1 MRFVCGERICLE
13 RVRDTERWEWKRNEE
28 IVINLSPLSLTYVSN
43 NSYNNDLV
51 VIIIIIIFFLI
62 KFNQYEIP
70 TNLRVT
76 TNNITR
82 VLEIRPSTLEFKAHI
97 WIPGRQNSNQSRAI
111 LPQFYSSRHRRKHE
125 GLRDKPPRVNYLTPT
140 LLLLSP
146 PCFFPQQQG
155 RGQSLLRPY

>member
-82 VLEIRPSTLEFKAHI
+82 VLEIRPSTLEFEAHI
-97 WIPGRQNSNQSRAI
+97 LDSRPAKLKPVQSNSTPI
-111 LPQFYSSRHRRKHE
+111 LQF
-125 GLRDKPPRVNYLTPT
+125 T
-140 LLLLSP
+140 SP
-146 PCFFPQQQG
+146 KET
-155 RGQSLLRPY
+155 RGVAR